1 MGDKNVF
8 TQFRNGNAKYKE
20 GWVIMSEDIRRI
32 NAYQFDKEVIQSS
45 KPVIVEFYSDGCP
58 PCQVLSPIY
67 QKLNEKYS
75 EHIKFVK
82 ILRTANKDFGIGMN
96 VLSSPTVL
104 FYDKGKEVGS
114 RLSGFMNK
122 AEVRKAMEKAFGHM
136 LPPIEMR
143 RVHCDLVILGAGV
156 AGLSAAI
163 YASRAKLKTILI
175 DESVI
180 GGQTGTIFNIENY
193 PGTKGIIRG
202 KELVENMREQAI
214 FFGTIIEDLKEISN
228 VDLKGVVKY
237 VKTEDTKF
245 CAKAAIIASGAE
257 PKPLP
262 AENAAIFKGRG
273 IHYCA
278 TCDAPMY
285 QDKKIVVVGGGN
297 SAVEEAV
304 LLTKFAS
311 KVTIIHQFDKF
322 QASIKAV
329 EEVMNNEKIN
339 IIWNSEVRKINGR
352 GRGLASVVIENLKTK
367 ELREIPTE
375 GAFVYIGTQP
385 KSVIY
390 KGQVEMNELGYIVA
404 SEDTKTNVNGVFVA
418 GDIRTKDIRQV
429 ITAASDGAVS
439 GIMAERYI
447 YSLK

>member
-1 MGDKNVF
+1 
-8 TQFRNGNAKYKE
+8 
-20 GWVIMSEDIRRI
+20 MSENIRCI
-32 NAYQFDKEVIQSS
+32 NADEFEKEVIQSL
-45 KPVIVEFYSDGCP
+45 KPVMVEFYSEGCP

-67 QKLNEKYS
+67 QKLNKKYGK
-75 EHIKFVK
+75 HIKFVK

-104 FYDKGKEVGS
+104 FYENGKEVGS

-122 AEVRKAMEKAFGHM
+122 AEVRIAMEKAFGHT
-136 LPPIEMR
+136 LPSIEMK
-143 RVHCDLVILGAGV
+143 RVYCDLVILGAGV

-180 GGQTGTIFNIENY
+180 GGQASTIYHIENY
-193 PGTKGIIRG
+193 PGTKGIFRG

-214 FFGTIIEDLKEISN
+214 SFGTIIEDLKEISD
-228 VDLKGVVKY
+228 VDLKGEVKY
-237 VKTEDTKF
+237 VKTEDAEF
-245 CAKAAIIASGAE
+245 YAKAAIIASGAE
-257 PKPLP
+257 PRTLP
-262 AENAAIFKGRG
+262 AENADIFKGRG

-297 SAVEEAV
+297 SAVEGAI

-311 KVTIIHQFDKF
+311 QVTIIHQFNKF
-322 QASIKAV
+322 QASIKAI
-329 EEVMNNEKIN
+329 EEALNNKKIN
-339 IIWNSEVRKINGR
+339 VILNSEVRKVNGGAR
-352 GRGLASVVIENLKTK
+352 ALTSVVIENLKTK
-367 ELREIPTE
+367 EFTEFPTE

-385 KSVIY
+385 KSEMY
-390 KGQVEMNELGYIVA
+390 KGQVEMNDLGYIVA

-418 GDIRTKDIRQV
+418 GDIRTKNIRQV

-447 YSLK
+447 FDSYQQKYIFNGNEKSDGK

>member
-1 MGDKNVF
+1 
-8 TQFRNGNAKYKE
+8 
-20 GWVIMSEDIRRI
+20 MSENIKYI
-32 NAYQFDKEVIQSS
+32 NADQFDKDVIQSS
-45 KPVIVEFYSDGCP
+45 KAVMVEFYSEGCP

-67 QKLNEKYS
+67 QKLNEKYGD
-75 EHIKFVK
+75 HIKFVK

-104 FYDKGKEVGS
+104 FYENGKEVGA

-122 AEVRKAMEKAFGHM
+122 AEVRIAMEKAFGHT
-136 LPPIEMR
+136 LPPIKMK

-180 GGQTGTIFNIENY
+180 GGQASTIYHIENY
-193 PGTKGIIRG
+193 PGTKGIFRG

-214 FFGTIIEDLKEISN
+214 SFGTIIEDLKEISD
-228 VDLKGVVKY
+228 VDLKGIVKY
-237 VKTEDTKF
+237 VKTEDTEF
-245 CAKAAIIASGAE
+245 YAKAAIIASGAE
-257 PKPLP
+257 PRALP
-262 AENAAIFKGRG
+262 AENADIFKGRG

-297 SAVEEAV
+297 SAVEGAL

-311 KVTIIHQFDKF
+311 QVTIIHQFDQF

-329 EEVMNNEKIN
+329 EEALNNKKIN
-339 IIWNSEVRKINGR
+339 VILNSEVRKVNGGAR
-352 GRGLASVVIENLKTK
+352 ALTSVIIENLKTK
-367 ELREIPTE
+367 ELTEFPSE

-385 KSVIY
+385 KSEMY
-390 KGQVEMNELGYIVA
+390 KGQVEMNDLGYIVA
-404 SEDTKTNVNGVFVA
+404 SENTKTNVNGVFVA

-447 YSLK
+447 SSLK